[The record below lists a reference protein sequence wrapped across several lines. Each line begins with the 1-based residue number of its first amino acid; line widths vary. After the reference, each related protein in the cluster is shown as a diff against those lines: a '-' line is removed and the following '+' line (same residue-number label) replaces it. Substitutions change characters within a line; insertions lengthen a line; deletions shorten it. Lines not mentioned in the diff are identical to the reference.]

1 MYNLHRGKK
10 RVVVT
15 PQNTDYELEES
26 NPYISH
32 VSRPSGTLIS
42 FNSIRIPEDLIVK
55 ADAIEKMNC
64 CIRFICLCDV
74 LMSLYYFDV
83 NLILGSV
90 LFIASVNGYISTINY
105 KKSYLACY
113 LGYQYL
119 QVLGRCLNAV
129 YVISYYAYTKDVE
142 IILNGTDNGSVNG
155 TSNNTLTKINTFDL
169 FAFDNMF
176 INIIF
181 SIAMFLMQLFI
192 AYNVQIYYR
201 LLPTNE
207 DIERIQA

>member
-1 MYNLHRGKK
+1 H
-10 RVVVT
+10 
-15 PQNTDYELEES
+15 
-26 NPYISH
+26 I
-32 VSRPSGTLIS
+32 SRPQGSLIT
-42 FNSIRIPEDLIVK
+42 FNDIRIPEDLIVK

-64 CIRFICLCDV
+64 SIRFICLCDV

-113 LGYQYL
+113 VGYQYL
-119 QVLGRCLNAV
+119 QVLGRFLNAL
-129 YVISYYAYTKDVE
+129 YVISYYANTSSV
-142 IILNGTDNGSVNG
+142 IFIANGSANG
-155 TSNNTLTKINTFDL
+155 STNVTNNNTLTKINTFDL

-181 SIAMFLMQLFI
+181 SIAMFFMQLFI

-207 DIERIQA
+207 DIERIQM